1 MLHIVEID
9 DIIRGIDRTIKFFG
23 DSAKEEQE
31 IKETIR
37 RCEGRQQDILHEF
50 EFSILS
56 RKQRDILAKELK
68 DIRVERRN
76 AKNILELLEP
86 FSQQAKTKSS
96 LCSMLASVANRVREV
111 KKEQEE
117 RVYGPRDK
125 NGELK
130 INSTN
135 HYEII
140 PTGNAHKFKVRK
152 K

>member
-1 MLHIVEID
+1 MLSVVEIEEMV
-9 DIIRGIDRTIKFFG
+9 RSMDRIVKFFG
-23 DSAKEEQE
+23 GSLKEESE
-31 IKETIR
+31 VKETIR
-37 RCEGRQQDILHEF
+37 RLEGRQQDILHEF

>member
-1 MLHIVEID
+1 MLHSKDIDEIVIGLD
-9 DIIRGIDRTIKFFG
+9 KAAKFI
-23 DSAKEEQE
+23 SNAVKEEQE
-31 IKETIR
+31 VKETIR
-37 RCEGRQQDILHEF
+37 HLEGRQQDILHEF

-68 DIRVERRN
+68 DIRIERRY
-76 AKNILELLEP
+76 AKNILQLIEP
-86 FSQQAKTKSS
+86 FSQQSKTKSS
-96 LCSMLASVANRVREV
+96 LVSMMAAVANRVREI

-117 RVYGPRDK
+117 RVYGARDK

-130 INSTN
+130 INSTS

-140 PTGNAHKFKVRK
+140 PTEDAHKFKVRK

>member
-1 MLHIVEID
+1 MLSIVEIEEMV
-9 DIIRGIDRTIKFFG
+9 RSMDRIVKFFG
-23 DSAKEEQE
+23 GSLKEESE
-31 IKETIR
+31 VKETIR
-37 RCEGRQQDILHEF
+37 RLEGRQQDILHEF

-86 FSQQAKTKSS
+86 FSQQAKTKTSF
-96 LCSMLASVANRVREV
+96 CSGFAAVANRVREV
-111 KKEQEE
+111 KKEQDE

-130 INSTN
+130 INSTS
-135 HYEII
+135 HYEIF
-140 PTGNAHKFKVRK
+140 PTDNAHKFKVRK

>member
-9 DIIRGIDRTIKFFG
+9 DIVRGIDRTIKFFG
-23 DSAKEEQE
+23 DSVKEEQE

-68 DIRVERRN
+68 DIRIERRN

-117 RVYGPRDK
+117 RVYGARDK

-140 PTGNAHKFKVRK
+140 PTGNAHKSKVRK

>member
-1 MLHIVEID
+1 MLQIVEID
-9 DIIRGIDRTIKFFG
+9 DIVRGLDRTIKFFG
-23 DSAKEEQE
+23 DAVKEEQE

-68 DIRVERRN
+68 DIRIERRN
-76 AKNILELLEP
+76 AKNILQLIEP
-86 FSQQAKTKSS
+86 FSQQTKTKSS
-96 LCSMLASVANRVREV
+96 LCSMLAAVANRVREV

-125 NGELK
+125 DGGLK
-130 INSTN
+130 INSSS

-140 PTGNAHKFKVRK
+140 PTDNTHKFKVRRK
-152 K
+152 

>member
-1 MLHIVEID
+1 MLSVVEIEEMV
-9 DIIRGIDRTIKFFG
+9 RSMDRIVKFFG
-23 DSAKEEQE
+23 SSLKEESE
-31 IKETIR
+31 VKETIR
-37 RCEGRQQDILHEF
+37 RLEGRQQDILHEF

-56 RKQRDILAKELK
+56 SKQRDILAKELK

-76 AKNILELLEP
+76 AKNILELLDP
-86 FSQQAKTKSS
+86 FTQQAKTKTS
-96 LCSMLASVANRVREV
+96 LCSMLVAVANRVREV
-111 KKEQEE
+111 KKEQDE

-130 INSTN
+130 LKSSN

-140 PTGNAHKFKVRK
+140 PTDNVHKFKVRK

>member
-1 MLHIVEID
+1 MLSVVEIEEMV
-9 DIIRGIDRTIKFFG
+9 RSMDRIVKFFG
-23 DSAKEEQE
+23 SSLKEESE
-31 IKETIR
+31 VKETIR
-37 RCEGRQQDILHEF
+37 RLEGRQQDILHEF

-111 KKEQEE
+111 KKEQEG

>member
-9 DIIRGIDRTIKFFG
+9 DIVRGIDRTIKFFG
-23 DSAKEEQE
+23 DSVKEEQE

-68 DIRVERRN
+68 DIRIERRN

-111 KKEQEE
+111 KKEQEG